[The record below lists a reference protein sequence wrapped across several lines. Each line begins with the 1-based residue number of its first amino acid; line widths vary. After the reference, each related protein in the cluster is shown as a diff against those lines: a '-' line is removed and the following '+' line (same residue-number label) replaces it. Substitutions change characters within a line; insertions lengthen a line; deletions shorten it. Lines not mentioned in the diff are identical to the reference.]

1 MGMLSPEESWKNLL
15 KLFDGVRIAWTCLG
29 LTRKLLWTRKNDLTR
44 SFSSQY
50 PSVSDVRNTFFSQC
64 TQISCRILSRY
75 RISFSRTR
83 ILPSDEGLSRRVD
96 EDIAGEE
103 GKVRF
108 RCPFEGY
115 VLAVVEFVISQRH
128 GVVACSVHKGDSRRA
143 LTQMN

>member
-1 MGMLSPEESWKNLL
+1 ML
-15 KLFDGVRIAWTCLG
+15 RIRRPCRFRCRDADDANG
-29 LTRKLLWTRKNDLTR
+29 HAAFFND
-44 SFSSQY
+44 
-50 PSVSDVRNTFFSQC
+50 
-64 TQISCRILSRY
+64 RIR
-75 RISFSRTR
+75 
-83 ILPSDEGLSRRVD
+83 SDEGLSRRVD

-143 LTQMN
+143 LTQIN